1 MDKIALLCLMDTVTL
16 DLRKILLTNG
26 IQIEKLVNQ
35 CYLQKTQCLINMKRE
50 DFLLNLTNTQC
61 CSEML
66 KAEMKFTGISANQS
80 NGDHSV
86 NFFHQSK
93 CSFLASENVL
103 NLWSSEHLF
112 LVCFSLLHMKLTES
126 VK

>member
-1 MDKIALLCLMDTVTL
+1 MFNGYSDTGSTK
-16 DLRKILLTNG
+16 DITHQRYSNR
-26 IQIEKLVNQ
+26 KLVNQ
-35 CYLQKTQCLINMKRE
+35 CYLQKTQYLINMKRE

-93 CSFLASENVL
+93 FSFLASENVL